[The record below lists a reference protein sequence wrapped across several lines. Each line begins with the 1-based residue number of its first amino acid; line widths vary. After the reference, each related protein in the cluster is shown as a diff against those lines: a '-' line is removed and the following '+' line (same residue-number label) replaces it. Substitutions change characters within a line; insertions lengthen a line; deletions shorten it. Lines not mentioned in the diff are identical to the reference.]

1 MHFRLFYW
9 SHFRFNFPMIT
20 RYSRPEMRAIWT
32 DENKLKIWLQIEL
45 LASEA
50 LVKEGVVPARDFK
63 KIKAGCDK
71 WFADLPGLV
80 ARQRELEKVLN
91 HDVIGFTTAV
101 AEMID
106 AGSARVSRAESGV
119 APDSSSNTSSASLK
133 DEVFGATPK
142 TARETRAL
150 PNASRWFH
158 FGLTS
163 SDVGDTCYA
172 VQMMQS
178 ADILIADVKK
188 LLPVIARRAQEH
200 KFTPC
205 IGRSHGIHGEPTT
218 FGLKMA
224 LMHDEFGRALR
235 RLESARYSVAVGK
248 ISGAVGTSAHLSPR
262 VEAFVCKKLGV
273 RPAPIATQVVQ
284 RDIHAEFQLAMAL
297 VGASIE
303 RWAVEFR
310 HLQRTEV
317 LEAEEAFTVGQKG
330 SSAMPHKRNP
340 ITWERLTGLARVLRG
355 NAMASLENV
364 ALWHERDISHSSVER
379 IIFPDSCTLLDYM
392 FGLLTRLMD
401 GIVVYPANMKKNLG
415 LSLGMWNS
423 QTVLLALIK
432 KGLTREAA
440 YKLCQDAAMKTWE
453 VKHAGRD
460 DADFVEVLKATP
472 DVAKHFKKGELE
484 KLCSLD
490 FHFREVN
497 NRFKKLG
504 L

>member
-1 MHFRLFYW
+1 MRSLW
-9 SHFRFNFPMIT
+9 SEEYKT
-20 RYSRPEMRAIWT
+20 S
-32 DENKLKIWLQIEL
+32 LWLEIEL
-45 LASEA
+45 FALEA
-50 LVKEGVVPARDFK
+50 LVKEGVVPRADFAR
-63 KIKAGCDK
+63 IKAGCEP
-71 WFADLPGLV
+71 WFGNLAGLI
-80 ARQRELEKVLN
+80 ARQKELERTLN
-91 HDVIGFTTAV
+91 HDVIAFTEAAT
-101 AEMID
+101 EKIKD
-106 AGSARVSRAESGV
+106 RAR
-119 APDSSSNTSSASLK
+119 
-133 DEVFGATPK
+133 
-142 TARETRAL
+142 
-150 PNASRWFH
+150 RWFH

-163 SDVGDTCYA
+163 SDIIDTAFA
-172 VQMMQS
+172 VQMKQS
-178 ADILIADVKK
+178 ADILIADVKT
-188 LLPVIARRAQEH
+188 LRTAIARQARKF

-205 IGRSHGIHGEPTT
+205 IGRSHGIHAEPTT
-218 FGLKMA
+218 FGLKLA
-224 LMHDEFGRALR
+224 LMYDEFGRVLE
-235 RLESARYSVAVGK
+235 RLERARETAAVGK
-248 ISGAVGTSAHLSPR
+248 LSGAVGTSAHLSPR
-262 VEAFVCKKLGV
+262 VETYVCKKLGL
-273 RPAPIATQVVQ
+273 RSAAIATQVVQ
-284 RDIHAEFQLAMAL
+284 RDIHAEFMTTLAL

-317 LEAEEAFTVGQKG
+317 LEAEEPFTKGQKG

-355 NAMASLENV
+355 NAVAALENV

-401 GIVVYPANMKKNLG
+401 RLAVYPENMKKNLG

-432 KGLTREAA
+432 RGLTREAA
-440 YKLCQDAAMKTWE
+440 YQLVQDAAMTTWA

-460 DADFVEVLKATP
+460 DADFVEQLKADP
-472 DVAKHFKKGELE
+472 AVAKHFKPGELE

-490 FHFREVN
+490 FHFKEVK

>member
-1 MHFRLFYW
+1 
-9 SHFRFNFPMIT
+9 MIQ

-32 DENKLKIWLQIEL
+32 DENKLRIWLQIEL

-50 LVKEGVVPARDFK
+50 LVRESTVPKTDFD
-63 KIKAGCDK
+63 KIKRGVDA
-71 WFADLPGLV
+71 WFADLKGLV
-80 ARQRELEKVLN
+80 ERQQELEKTLN

-101 AEMID
+101 AEKVND
-106 AGSARVSRAESGV
+106 
-119 APDSSSNTSSASLK
+119 T
-133 DEVFGATPK
+133 
-142 TARETRAL
+142 
-150 PNASRWFH
+150 ASRWFH

-163 SDVGDTCYA
+163 SDIVDTAFA
-172 VQMMQS
+172 VQMVQS

-188 LLPVIARRAQEH
+188 LLPVIARRAKEH
-200 KFTPC
+200 MMTPC

-218 FGLKMA
+218 FGLKLA
-224 LMHDEFGRALR
+224 LMHDEFGRALERLR
-235 RLESARYSVAVGK
+235 RARDVAAVGK
-248 ISGAVGTSAHLSPR
+248 LSGAVGTSAHLSPS
-262 VEAFVCKKLGV
+262 VEEFVCDKLGL
-273 RPAPIATQVVQ
+273 RAAPIATQVIQ
-284 RDIHAEFQLAMAL
+284 RDIHAEFMNTLAL

-317 LEAEEAFTVGQKG
+317 LEAEEPFTKGQKG

-355 NAMASLENV
+355 NAIAALENV

-401 GIVVYPANMKKNLG
+401 GLLVYPENMKKNLG

-423 QTVLLALIK
+423 QTVLLALIR

-440 YKLCQDAAMKTWE
+440 YKLVQDAAMKTWE

-460 DADFVEVLKATP
+460 DADFVEQLKSDPT
-472 DVAKHFKKGELE
+472 VAKTFKPGELE
-484 KLCSLD
+484 KLCSLE
-490 FHFREVN
+490 FHFKEVK

>member
-1 MHFRLFYW
+1 
-9 SHFRFNFPMIT
+9 MIT

-32 DENKLKIWLQIEL
+32 DENKLRLWLQIEL

-50 LVKEGVVPARDFK
+50 LADEGIVPKADLA
-63 KIKAGCDK
+63 KIKAGADQ
-71 WFADLPGLV
+71 WLADLPGLV
-80 ARQRELEKVLN
+80 ARQRELEKTLN

-101 AEMID
+101 AEKIND
-106 AGSARVSRAESGV
+106 
-119 APDSSSNTSSASLK
+119 D
-133 DEVFGATPK
+133 
-142 TARETRAL
+142 
-150 PNASRWFH
+150 ASRWFH

-163 SDVGDTCYA
+163 SDIVDTAFA
-172 VQMMQS
+172 VQMVQS

-188 LLPVIARRAQEH
+188 LLPIIARRAKEH
-200 KFTPC
+200 QMTPC

-218 FGLKMA
+218 FGLKLA
-224 LMHDEFGRALR
+224 LMHDEFGRALE
-235 RLESARYSVAVGK
+235 RLQRARKIAAIGK
-248 ISGAVGTSAHLSPR
+248 LSGAVGTNAHLSPD
-262 VEAFVCKKLGV
+262 VENFVCKHLGLQ
-273 RPAPIATQVVQ
+273 PAPIATQVIQ
-284 RDIHAEFQLAMAL
+284 RDIHAEFQTTLAL

-317 LEAEEAFTVGQKG
+317 LEAEEPFTKGQKG

-355 NAMASLENV
+355 NAIAALENV

-401 GIVVYPANMKKNLG
+401 GLNVYPENMKRNLG

-440 YKLCQDAAMKTWE
+440 YKLVQDNAMKTWE

-460 DADFVEVLKATP
+460 DADFVKQLKSDPA
-472 DVAKHFKKGELE
+472 VAKHFKKGELE

-490 FHFREVN
+490 FHLKEVK

>member
-1 MHFRLFYW
+1 
-9 SHFRFNFPMIT
+9 MIT

-32 DENKLKIWLQIEL
+32 DENKLRIWLKIEL

-50 LVKEGVVPARDFK
+50 LVKEGIVPKADFTRMK
-63 KIKAGCDK
+63 RGADK
-71 WFADLPGLV
+71 CFADTKALTE
-80 ARQRELEKVLN
+80 RTKELEKTLN

-101 AEMID
+101 TEKINH
-106 AGSARVSRAESGV
+106 R
-119 APDSSSNTSSASLK
+119 
-133 DEVFGATPK
+133 
-142 TARETRAL
+142 
-150 PNASRWFH
+150 ASRWLH

-163 SDVGDTCYA
+163 SDVVDTAFA
-172 VQMMQS
+172 VQMVQS
-178 ADILIADVKK
+178 ADILIADVKGLRK
-188 LLPVIARRAQEH
+188 SIGKQARKY

-205 IGRSHGIHGEPTT
+205 IGRSHGIHAEPTT
-218 FGLKMA
+218 FGLKLA
-224 LMHDEFGRALR
+224 LMYDEFGRALE
-235 RLESARYSVAVGK
+235 RLERVREVAAVGK
-248 ISGAVGTSAHLSPR
+248 LSGAVGTSAHLSPR
-262 VEAFVCKKLGV
+262 IEASVCNKLGL

-284 RDIHAEFQLAMAL
+284 RDIHAEFMTALAL

-317 LEAEEAFTVGQKG
+317 LETEEPFTRGQKG

-355 NAMASLENV
+355 NAVAALENV

-392 FGLLTRLMD
+392 LALLIRLMD
-401 GIVVYPANMKKNLG
+401 GLNVYPENMKRNLG

-423 QTVLLALIK
+423 QTVLLALIR
-432 KGLTREAA
+432 KGLTREDA
-440 YKLCQDAAMKTWE
+440 YDLVQDAAMKTWE
-453 VKHAGRD
+453 VKHDGRD
-460 DADFVEVLKATP
+460 NADFLKQLQADS
-472 DVAKHFKKGELE
+472 DVAKYFKKDELE
-484 KLCSLD
+484 KLCSLN
-490 FHFREVN
+490 FHFKEVK